1 MYKRR
6 AKGWLKHFDFIILDV
21 ISLHLALI
29 LVYIFR
35 HGPYFVYSVEGY
47 RRLGLWM
54 TVFSILVAIMFNT
67 MHNVLRRGYGKE
79 AAQTIFQS
87 SLVFGLSIIFLFA
100 MKNSEE
106 VSRIVLWGHLVLY
119 SVISYAFR
127 LIHKYLLKKH
137 LVRFVSKREMLL
149 ICDKSI
155 AEKTIRNFQAHPED
169 AIHLLG
175 VILMNDKR
183 ATRRKQDEM
192 EDREEITEIASVPIV
207 AQIEDAADYILRE
220 WIDEVYIAV
229 TDRKNYPT
237 DLMEQCGEMGVSTH
251 VQLMHFE
258 NAGIQKVERIADQNV
273 ITASIA
279 MITPGMLF
287 LKRAMDIAGGLVL
300 SFFALLAMAFVAIP
314 LKKASPGPVLYKS
327 ERIGQ
332 NGKRFY
338 MYKIRSMN
346 PDADQKKQE
355 LMDQNR
361 VADGM
366 MFKLDFDPRI
376 IGNEILPDGT
386 QKRGIGQKIRDMSID
401 ELPQGFN
408 VLLGNM
414 SLVGTRPPT
423 PDEWEKY
430 EYHHRARLAFKP
442 GVTGLWQVS
451 GRSQIRD
458 FEEVVKLDTKYITN
472 WSLSGDIRILFKTV
486 IAVIRRKGAM

>member
-6 AKGWLKHFDFIILDV
+6 ATGWKKHLDFIALDV
-21 ISLHLALI
+21 ISLHIALI

-35 HGPYFVYSVEGY
+35 NGPYYVYSVENY

-54 TVFSILVAIMFNT
+54 TVFSILAAILFDT

-79 AAQTIFQS
+79 AMMTLLQS
-87 SLVFGLSIIFLFA
+87 SLVFGFSTIFLFA
-100 MKNSEE
+100 MKNSEDI
-106 VSRIVLWGHLVLY
+106 SRIVLWGHLILY
-119 SVISYAFR
+119 SFISYVTR
-127 LIHKYLLKKH
+127 VIHKKVLVKYLI
-137 LVRFVSKREMLL
+137 RFVCKREMLL
-149 ICDKSI
+149 ICDRSI
-155 AEKTIRNFQAHPED
+155 AEKTIPSFLAHPED
-169 AIHLLG
+169 AVHLLG
-175 VILMNDKR
+175 VILTNG
-183 ATRRKQDEM
+183 
-192 EDREEITEIASVPIV
+192 RESAGNEPEQEEEPTEIASVPVV
-207 AQIEDAADYILRE
+207 AKIEDAADYILRE

-229 TDRKNYPT
+229 AGHENLPT
-237 DLMEQCGEMGVSTH
+237 DLIEQCGEMGVTTH
-251 VQLMHFE
+251 VQLVQLE
-258 NAGIQKVERIADQNV
+258 NAGVQRVERIADQNV
-273 ITASIA
+273 ITDSIA
-279 MITPGMLF
+279 MITPGMFF

-300 SFFALLAMAFVAIP
+300 SFFALLAMAVIAIP

-338 MYKIRSMN
+338 MYKIRSMKPN
-346 PDADQKKQE
+346 ADQQKEE

-361 VADGM
+361 VADGL

-386 QKRGIGQKIRDMSID
+386 RKTGIGQKIRDMSID

-408 VLLGNM
+408 VLLGHM

-442 GVTGLWQVS
+442 GLTGLWQVS

-458 FEEVVKLDTKYITN
+458 FEEVVKLDTKYITKWN
-472 WSLSGDIRILFKTV
+472 LSWDIRILFQTV
-486 IAVIRRKGAM
+486 FAVLRRKGAM